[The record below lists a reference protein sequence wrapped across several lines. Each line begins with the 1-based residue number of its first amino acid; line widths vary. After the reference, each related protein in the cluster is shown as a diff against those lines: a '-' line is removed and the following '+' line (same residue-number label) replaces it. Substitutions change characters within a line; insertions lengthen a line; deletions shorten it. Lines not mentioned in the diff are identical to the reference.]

1 MRTQR
6 RRELAKAAGFKLKR
20 RKNEYIIKSNL
31 SVDVT
36 TTFGDTQGERDDA
49 VLYLIYIMR
58 RWSKNKNLRNKGV
71 V

>member
-20 RKNEYIIKSNL
+20 RNNTYIISSNL
-31 SVDVT
+31 STDVT
-36 TTFGDTQGERDDA
+36 ATFGDTQGERDDA
-49 VLYLIYIMR
+49 VLNLIYTMR
-58 RWSKNKNLRNKGV
+58 RWSKNKKLRNKGV